1 MVRRVFASLICLSV
15 LVPSSRAQLAGPIPV
30 YEMMNGGAG
39 GADAA
44 FQAVEFAQLKLQQ
57 DNRKAAQAE
66 AERAKLVQSG
76 TVSALDLQ
84 APSKAMDEYN
94 KAMPLLRQSPKEAI
108 AHLQKAVT
116 VYPKFVTAHD
126 ALGIAY
132 LRFDDPQHARA
143 EFESATNLDGKFA
156 PSFVNLA
163 RVEMSQNDFEAA
175 EQHLLR
181 ATSLQPRD
189 ADTLAALAY
198 AQQSLHN
205 YHHAIETA
213 DRVHQLGDKGYAN
226 VHYVAASAAIALHDY
241 AVADRELQQFVK
253 EDPENVLAPNARHN
267 MEALAR
273 YKNGTPEIAS
283 GAGPEQLQGIMGGMQ
298 TFPDTERLRNEL
310 IAVGNEGD
318 EECADCA
325 VSAAFGGPVPAAAP
339 RIPPTPRSTVTIRRV
354 VDEVAV
360 YFTASQDGEF
370 VNNLSATNV
379 ELRDDSKLPAQLL
392 EFTPQAKLPMR
403 LGLLIDTSGSVE
415 QRFGF
420 EKKAAVRF
428 LQGMLTNPADLAFV
442 MGFSTSHNVTQD
454 FSANQE
460 ALAGGINSL
469 KNGGGTSLF
478 DAVSFAC
485 WKLGLLPDKERV
497 ARVLVVLSDGEDNS
511 SKVSLK
517 KAIQDA
523 AATGVTLYVISTKE
537 AAGQGDYGRPTTT
550 ADHILQALA
559 ERTGGEAMFP
569 GQLSLL
575 GKKFDKLRDII
586 RNRYLIAYRPA
597 DFQPDGHY
605 RKIAITVTQGGRQL
619 AVRAR
624 RGYYA
629 RAMDAANSIPK

>member
-1 MVRRVFASLICLSV
+1 MAPRVFATLICLSA
-15 LVPSSRAQLAGPIPV
+15 LVPSSRAQSGGMIPV

-44 FQAVEFAQLKLQQ
+44 FQQVEFAQLKLQQ
-57 DNRKAAQAE
+57 DNQKAAQAE

-76 TVSALDLQ
+76 TVSVLDLQ

-94 KAMPLLRQSPKEAI
+94 KAMPLLKQNPKEAV
-108 AHLQKAVT
+108 AHLQKALA

-132 LRFDDPQHARA
+132 LKSDDPKHARA
-143 EFESATNLDGKFA
+143 EFESATQLDGKFA

-163 RVEMSQNDFEAA
+163 RLEMSQSEFAAA
-175 EQHLLR
+175 EQHLLK
-181 ATSLQPRD
+181 ATSLRPD
-189 ADTLAALAY
+189 ADALVALAY
-198 AQQSLHN
+198 VQQSLHS
-205 YHHAIETA
+205 YHHAIATA

-226 VHYVAASAAIALHDY
+226 VHYIAAAAAIALHDY
-241 AVADRELQQFVK
+241 AVAERELQQFVK

-267 MEALAR
+267 LEVLAR

-283 GAGPEQLQGIMGGMQ
+283 GAGPEQLQGIMGGTQ

-310 IAVGNEGD
+310 IALGNEGD

-325 VSAAFGGPVPAAAP
+325 VSAASGGSVPAVTPDIPHAP
-339 RIPPTPRSTVTIRRV
+339 GSTMTIRRV

-360 YFTASQDGEF
+360 YFTATQHGEF

-392 EFTPQAKLPMR
+392 EFAPQAKLPMR

-428 LQGMLTNPADLAFV
+428 LQGLLTNPADLAFV

-454 FSANQE
+454 FTASQQ
-460 ALAGGINSL
+460 ALAEGIDKL
-469 KNGGGTSLF
+469 ANGGGTALF
-478 DAVSFAC
+478 DAVSFAS

-523 AATGVTLYVISTKE
+523 AATGVTIYVISTKE

-550 ADHILQALA
+550 ADHILEALA
-559 ERTGGEAMFP
+559 ERSGGEAMFP

-575 GKKFDKLRDII
+575 GKKFDKLHDLI

-605 RKIAITVTQGGRQL
+605 RKIAITVTQDGRQL
-619 AVRAR
+619 TVRAR
-624 RGYYA
+624 KGYYA
-629 RAMDAANSIPK
+629 RAIDAANSIPK